1 MLFFKTLLSHRKKQS
16 NRSVWDPQ
24 LDALA
29 LLPHCWEGG
38 KNCTKIKERGNK
50 HKSHLVRLQGVGLQR
65 VCFPEVHLRKAG
77 LSLEPFPP
85 VLSKSHRAPSYSGAS
100 PSQQS
105 VHTSQQNSACHLP
118 AHKEAFLPL
127 DLWTWP
133 WHFFKHKGVV
143 HCTSSCLNCVYN
155 VLRCIIY

>member
-29 LLPHCWEGG
+29 LLPHCWEVG

-65 VCFPEVHLRKAG
+65 VCFPEVHLRKAD

-85 VLSKSHRAPSYSGAS
+85 VLSKSHRAPSYSGTS
-100 PSQQS
+100 PSQNLSMPANRIQHVICLLTRRPFFPWIFEHDHGIFLNIKEWFT
-105 VHTSQQNSACHLP
+105 VHLLAY
-118 AHKEAFLPL
+118 
-127 DLWTWP
+127 
-133 WHFFKHKGVV
+133 FK
-143 HCTSSCLNCVYN
+143 L
-155 VLRCIIY
+155 CI